1 MGISP
6 QRASPPFTPFHPFVN
21 RVRVKVCACIKSSML
36 RKGTVGN
43 EEESDLIKENYSLWR
58 LMIDKKYQGQGF
70 GRQTIDSA
78 IVYGT
83 FNSSPPDCAY
93 CCLMSCSRQPV
104 SKEAGCR
111 EYLRYSGRSFLR
123 KRRLPMT

>member
-6 QRASPPFTPFHPFVN
+6 QRASPFTPFHPFVN

-58 LMIDKKYQGQGF
+58 LMIDKKYEGQGF
-70 GRQTIDSA
+70 GRQTID
-78 IVYGT
+78 
-83 FNSSPPDCAY
+83 
-93 CCLMSCSRQPV
+93 
-104 SKEAGCR
+104 
-111 EYLRYSGRSFLR
+111 
-123 KRRLPMT
+123 